1 MICYR
6 RNAEKLMSKVYE
18 TVVRAAMMYSL
29 GTVAVFNR
37 QTAELEV
44 EEM

>member
-1 MICYR
+1 M
-6 RNAEKLMSKVYE
+6 AKVYE
-18 TVVRAAMMYSL
+18 TVVRAAMMYGL
-29 GTVAVFNR
+29 ETVAVFNR